1 MVVTQ
6 VWKGERAKMSE
17 LRAPKL
23 YTIDEDEAVAIMDL
37 MAHLHGFNAK
47 FGVKWSLVQQKR
59 GRLGAVIGKASD
71 ANHLLYQSH
80 VDLVLEKCARPVTV
94 DKIIQILTDA
104 KEKPSTAKLLAP
116 SYMKY
121 ISYILDPS
129 TKMHRKATRTLA
141 EWGTP

>member
-1 MVVTQ
+1 
-6 VWKGERAKMSE
+6 MSE
-17 LRAPKL
+17 LRAPRL
-23 YTIDEDEAVAIMDL
+23 YEVDSDQAVSFMDL
-37 MAHLHGFNAK
+37 QAHLMAFNAK
-47 FGVKWSLVQQKR
+47 FGTKWSLVQPKR

-94 DKIIQILTDA
+94 DKIVQILTDA

-121 ISYILDPS
+121 ISYILDPK
-129 TKMHRKATRTLA
+129 TKMHRKAAKTLV
-141 EWGTP
+141 EWGTT

>member
-1 MVVTQ
+1 
-6 VWKGERAKMSE
+6 MSE
-17 LRAPKL
+17 LRAPRL
-23 YTIDEDEAVAIMDL
+23 YEVDDEQAVSFMDL
-37 MAHLHGFNAK
+37 QSHLMAFNAK

-104 KEKPSTAKLLAP
+104 GEKPSTAKLLAP

-129 TKMHRKATRTLA
+129 TKMHRKASRTLA
-141 EWGTP
+141 EWGMP